1 MIATK
6 TQDIEAQRLQVQR
19 ELDALKSAEERNR
32 WGQFATPPALASE
45 MAAYAATRLNGR
57 AIRFLEPAVG
67 TGSFYSALSQTSLS
81 ASVQAATGVELD
93 PLFAAANRDLWAS
106 CLLKLIEADFT
117 RLEPDGKYNLV
128 ITNPPYVRHHHIP
141 ASDKERLQAAARQM
155 GVQIS
160 GLAGLYCHFILRCH
174 QWLDEGA
181 FCMWLVPT
189 EFLDVNY
196 GVALKEYLTSR
207 VRLIQIHRFAAED
220 VQFADALVS
229 SAIVVFENSPPS
241 PGHLARFTR
250 GGSLS
255 RPEIEEDVELH
266 RLRPD
271 AKWSQYSSGN
281 GISYPKP
288 HGGTSLGDL
297 FSIKRG
303 IATGCNA
310 FFILPLQKALD
321 LGIPDDCLRPV
332 LPSPRHLRSEIVE
345 ARDDGYPNIETPLA
359 VIDSSMREADVQVTF
374 PEFWKYLQGGLERGI
389 ADGYLSSRRVP
400 WYSQERREPAPF
412 LCTYM
417 GRQRADAK
425 PFRFIWN
432 RSQATATNLYLMLYP
447 KGVLR
452 RALLENPDLESRVF
466 EALNSITSE
475 AFVAGG
481 RVYGGGLHKMEP
493 SELASLDATKVMECA
508 GLRTHR
514 EQMALFERRRTGA
527 ESEFVRSTG

>member
-1 MIATK
+1 MTDFQ
-6 TQDIEAQRLQVQR
+6 TQDIEARRLNVQR
-19 ELDALKSAEERNR
+19 ELDARKSADERNR
-32 WGQFATPPALASE
+32 WGQFATPTTLASE
-45 MAAYAATRLNGR
+45 MAEHAAARLAGSP
-57 AIRFLEPAVG
+57 IRFLEPAIG
-67 TGSFYSALSQTSLS
+67 TGSFYSALIGTSLS
-81 ASVQAATGVELD
+81 ANIQAATGVELD
-93 PLFAAANRDLWAS
+93 PLFAAACRNLWAGS
-106 CLLKLIEADFT
+106 ALKVIEADFT
-117 RLEPDGKYNLV
+117 SLEPDGRYNLV

-141 ASDKERLQAAARQM
+141 PSDKDRLQASARRM
-155 GVQIS
+155 GFPIS
-160 GLAGLYCHFILRCH
+160 GLAGLYCHFMLRCH
-174 QWLDEGA
+174 RWLDDGA

-196 GVALKEYLTSR
+196 GVALKRYLTSR

-241 PGHLARFTR
+241 PDQRVRFTR

-255 RPEIEEDVELH
+255 HSETEEDVELQ

-271 AKWSQYSSGN
+271 AKWSQFATGN
-281 GISYPKP
+281 VTSYPKV

-303 IATGCNA
+303 IATGCNE

-321 LGIPDDCLRPV
+321 LGIPVDCLRPV
-332 LPSPRHLRSEIVE
+332 LPSPRRLRTEIVE

-359 VIDSSMREADVQVTF
+359 VIDSSMREADVQSRF
-374 PEFWKYLQGGLERGI
+374 PEFWKYLQRGRDAGI
-389 ADGYLSSRRVP
+389 AEGYLSSRRVP

-417 GRQRADAK
+417 GRQRANAK

-452 RALLENPDLESRVF
+452 RALLENPSLESKVF
-466 EALNSITSE
+466 EALSSITGV
-475 AFVAGG
+475 AFVRGG

-493 SELASLDATKVMECA
+493 SELASLDGSMVLEAA
-508 GLRTHR
+508 GLTSH
-514 EQMALFERRRTGA
+514 EDQMALFERKSSGQR
-527 ESEFVRSTG
+527 